1 MIIRLCSFTNPM
13 KIQSM
18 SKNNLVYSSLLTKAV
33 AIGVMTV
40 FLIGCSSLTKSDAP
54 AINTWW
60 LEPLAAGG
68 SSDGSVATDERAS
81 VLVNIDVIPGLDTPD
96 ILNLA
101 PNAELSRYT
110 GARWADDLPELLRS
124 LVSRS
129 LESTG
134 RYEVV
139 NRRNSRNLDRCQVRL
154 QVRAFYAELSAS
166 GSTNNIRVSISG
178 DYICKDSDRRVLD
191 FDTRVPVSSDKMGSI
206 VAAFQ
211 SGLNQAM
218 EELITRLQQLD

>member
-1 MIIRLCSFTNPM
+1 
-13 KIQSM
+13 
-18 SKNNLVYSSLLTKAV
+18 
-33 AIGVMTV
+33 MTV
-40 FLIGCSSLTKSDAP
+40 FLVGCSSLTKSDAP
-54 AINTWW
+54 AANTWW
-60 LEPLAAGG
+60 LEPLVAGAVDSG
-68 SSDGSVATDERAS
+68 ASVATDDRVS
-81 VLVNIDVIPGLDTPD
+81 VLVDIDVIPGLDTPD

-134 RYEVV
+134 HYEVV

-154 QVRAFYAELSAS
+154 QVQAFYAELSAT
-166 GSTNNIRVSISG
+166 GSTNNIRVSMIG
-178 DYICKDSDRRVLD
+178 DYVCNNSDRRVLD
-191 FDTRVPVSSDKMGSI
+191 FDTRVPVNGDRMGSI

-218 EELITRLQQLD
+218 EELITRLQHLD